1 MSQRPTP
8 VMTIEEAYARLTAP
22 GAPFEIV
29 EQEVLGEL
37 VQVFKTRPPHLRYW
51 LEKSAGFGD
60 RECWVFDD
68 GRALTYR
75 DHIRAVASVA
85 HGLRTRFGIGK
96 GDRVGVLGANSLE
109 WVLSFWATTALG
121 GVTCAMNGWWQPDEI
136 VYGLEL
142 TKPKVLIVDEK
153 RYQRI
158 ADRPIDV
165 PVVVIER
172 DFADMLWD
180 ATLDVELPSDP
191 IDEDDAVAILFTS
204 GTTGRPKGAIST
216 HRNLVGFVQIS
227 TLSGAA
233 RALQFPQPANAS
245 APAQPT
251 NVVSAPLFHVSGL
264 QSAAISGIA
273 HGIRY
278 IWTTGRFDPKK
289 ILDITA
295 REKITRMGGI
305 TTQVW
310 RILEHPDFDQY
321 DLSHVTAMGG
331 GGSVFSPELQRA
343 MRDKLPNAA
352 ANFSIGYGLT
362 ECGGLCTMANSG
374 DARSTSRLRRQGD
387 PHCTGRDL
395 RRRRQPVAT
404 RRGRQRV
411 YQGAHGDAGLLGQPR
426 GDRRRVLSRS
436 LAEVGRLR
444 LDGRRQSVV
453 PRHAQARHDHPR
465 RREHLSHRD
474 REPSRRAS
482 GRGRSGRRRRRSS
495 NARSAGQSSRRA
507 APGRDRNAR
516 ELTDW
521 VGAALAYYKVP
532 EFVEI
537 RDEPLPRNATGK
549 VMKHVL
555 TGEAENTMIEE

>member
-1 MSQRPTP
+1 
-8 VMTIEEAYARLTAP
+8 
-22 GAPFEIV
+22 
-29 EQEVLGEL
+29 
-37 VQVFKTRPPHLRYW
+37 
-51 LEKSAGFGD
+51 
-60 RECWVFDD
+60 
-68 GRALTYR
+68 
-75 DHIRAVASVA
+75 
-85 HGLRTRFGIGK
+85 
-96 GDRVGVLGANSLE
+96 
-109 WVLSFWATTALG
+109 
-121 GVTCAMNGWWQPDEI
+121 MNGWWQPDEI

-180 ATLDVELPSDP
+180 ATLDVALPTDP

-245 APAQPT
+245 APAPPT

-289 ILDITA
+289 ILEITA

-310 RILEHPDFDQY
+310 RILEHPDFDKY

-362 ECGGLCTMANSG
+362 ECGGLCTMANSEMLEAHPDCVG
-374 DARSTSRLRRQGD
+374 KAIPTSQVAIFDDDGNRLPPGEVGNVCIKGPLVMPGYWD
-387 PHCTGRDL
+387 NPGS
-395 RRRRQPVAT
+395 
-404 RRGRQRV
+404 
-411 YQGAHGDAGLLGQPR
+411 
-426 GDRRRVLSRS
+426 DRRRVLSRP

-465 RREHLSHRD
+465 RREHLPHRD
-474 REPSRRAS
+474 RESSRRAS
-482 GRGRSGRRRRRSS
+482 GRRRSGGRRRRPPH
-495 NARSAGQSSRRA
+495 ARSAGQSRRRA
-507 APGRDRNAR
+507 APGRDGQRR

-537 RDEPLPRNATGK
+537 RDEPLPAMPPAR
-549 VMKHVL
+549 
-555 TGEAENTMIEE
+555 

>member
-60 RECWVFDD
+60 RQCWAFDD
-68 GRALTYR
+68 GRALTYHE
-75 DHIRAVASVA
+75 HIRAVASVA
-85 HGLRTRFGIGK
+85 HGLRTRFGIAK

-172 DFADMLWD
+172 DFADLLWD
-180 ATLDVELPSDP
+180 PSLDIDLPNDP

-233 RALQFPQPANAS
+233 RALQFPQPANAA

-343 MRDKLPNAA
+343 MREKLPNAA

-362 ECGGLCTMANSG
+362 ECGGLCTMANSEMLEAHPDCVGKAIPTAQVAIFDDDGNRLPPGEVGNVCIKGPMVMPGYWDNPAATADAFFPGRWLKSG
-374 DARSTSRLRRQGD
+374 DFGWMDDDNL
-387 PHCTGRDL
+387 L
-395 RRRRQPVAT
+395 FLAT
-404 RRGRQRV
+404 RKRDMIIRGGENIYPIEIENRLDEHPAVTEAAVVGVDHRT
-411 YQGAHGDAGLLGQPR
+411 LGQQVKAVV
-426 GDRRRVLSRS
+426 VLR
-436 LAEVGRLR
+436 
-444 LDGRRQSVV
+444 
-453 PRHAQARHDHPR
+453 
-465 RREHLSHRD
+465 
-474 REPSRRAS
+474 
-482 GRGRSGRRRRRSS
+482 
-495 NARSAGQSSRRA
+495 
-507 APGRDRNAR
+507 PGATTTAR

-532 EFVEI
+532 EFIEI
-537 RDEPLPRNATGK
+537 RQEPLPRNATGK